1 MTVGEPEVEV
11 RRARV
16 SWLAVIGLLFGTV
29 GVLTALTGE
38 LAPIAVVAGVL
49 GALFSI
55 GGFVATGKRYLASR
69 PLALLA
75 IIVSLGGLAIAAMVY
90 SGQFDWLNRDNQV
103 GWLRDW
109 LNSRIPGMDNV

>member
-11 RRARV
+11 GRARV

-49 GALFSI
+49 GALFSV

-109 LNSRIPGMDNV
+109 LNSRIPGMDNL